1 MVFLITFGLSVE
13 PLDAVVV
20 GVEEQES
27 VDDGIQWFIRLN
39 QEQGWSYALPNFMTS
54 TQRIENMT
62 VAVNFSIPEQKQKKT
77 AKFFSLVC

>member
-27 VDDGIQWFIRLN
+27 VDDGIQ
-39 QEQGWSYALPNFMTS
+39 
-54 TQRIENMT
+54 
-62 VAVNFSIPEQKQKKT
+62 
-77 AKFFSLVC
+77 